1 MDPKSSSSCSQEY
14 ILTSPRHCD
23 SIRKMWDRHGE
34 DVAVRRATAIVED
47 LIFLFVRDW
56 LLYSHLLS
64 VSKDIQGVALRS

>member
-1 MDPKSSSSCSQEY
+1 
-14 ILTSPRHCD
+14 
-23 SIRKMWDRHGE
+23 MWDRHGE